1 MSAAEKLWGRVFAEK
16 KPAPVDP
23 LRAFERVLEER
34 ERLYDELRTLT
45 LELIYRRQRASAE
58 IQGWR
63 FEVARLHAAERE
75 AERGGRRTEAEIL
88 SEERRR
94 LASDVCDAEDALL
107 EAGREV
113 DEAKRRL
120 GELAQ
125 EIARLGFERRSASA
139 RLTAQRFRT
148 CQGRPISEGAAQA
161 LEQAREALE
170 QARAERSL
178 DRW

>member
-1 MSAAEKLWGRVFAEK
+1 MSAAEKLWGRVFPEK

-23 LRAFERVLEER
+23 VRAFQRVLEER
-34 ERLYDELRTLT
+34 ERLYDELRALT
-45 LELIYRRQRASAE
+45 LELIYRRQRAQAE

-63 FEVARLHAAERE
+63 FEVARLHAAERS
-75 AERGGRRTEAEIL
+75 AERAGRRAEAEIL
-88 SEERRR
+88 ADERRR
-94 LASDVCDAEDALL
+94 LAVDVCEAEDALL
-107 EAGREV
+107 ESAREV

-148 CQGRPISEGAAQA
+148 SQGRPISADAAKD
-161 LEQAREALE
+161 LERAREALE

-178 DRW
+178 ERW